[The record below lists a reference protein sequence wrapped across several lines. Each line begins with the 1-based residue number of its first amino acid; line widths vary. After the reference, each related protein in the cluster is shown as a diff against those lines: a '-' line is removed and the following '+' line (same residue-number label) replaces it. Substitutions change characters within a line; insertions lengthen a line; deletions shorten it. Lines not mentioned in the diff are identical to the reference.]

1 MFAGLPGIGVG
12 TLFYVLTALWMPFR
26 ELPRVVRGKS
36 SLSAWALILRQ
47 LFHAA
52 GIIVTVMIAER
63 AMIAVL
69 DSNNSQPLSP
79 SQLIYGEL
87 STRAG
92 GSIFAAPIVA
102 SLMLLAGVLLTVE
115 VLRLVFDKHDNEGS
129 LTPAQRG
136 GPASLA
142 GPAALEETPGQ

>member
-12 TLFYVLTALWMPFR
+12 TLFYILMAFWMPLR
-26 ELPRVVRGKS
+26 ELPRLVQGKS

-52 GIIVTVMIAER
+52 GIFVTVMIAER
-63 AMIAVL
+63 VVL
-69 DSNNSQPLSP
+69 SLLDRDNAHPVSP

-92 GSIFAAPIVA
+92 GSLLAAPITA
-102 SLMLLAGVLLTVE
+102 SLLLLGGVLLTVE
-115 VLRLVFDKHDNEGS
+115 ALRLVAEKRDSERSPRPDRHG
-129 LTPAQRG
+129 A
-136 GPASLA
+136 PASLA
-142 GPAALEETPGQ
+142 GPPPLEETTGQ

>member
-26 ELPRVVRGKS
+26 ELPRLVQGKS

-47 LFHAA
+47 LFHSA

-63 AMIAVL
+63 ALIAVL
-69 DSNNSQPLSP
+69 DSSNPQPVSP

-92 GSIFAAPIVA
+92 GSILAAPMTA
-102 SLMLLAGVLLTVE
+102 SLLLLAGVLLTVE
-115 VLRLVFDKHDNEGS
+115 VLRLVFDKRDSEGS

-136 GPASLA
+136 AQASLA
-142 GPAALEETPGQ
+142 GRPALEETPGQ

>member
-12 TLFYVLTALWMPFR
+12 TLFYVLTALWMPIR
-26 ELPRVVRGKS
+26 ELPRVFQGKS

-63 AMIAVL
+63 VLIALL
-69 DSNNSQPLSP
+69 DSNNPQPITP

-92 GSIFAAPIVA
+92 DSLLAAPMVA
-102 SLMLLAGVLLTVE
+102 SLLLLAGVLLTVE
-115 VLRLVFDKHDNEGS
+115 VLRLVFDKRDNEGS

-136 GPASLA
+136 ASASLA
-142 GPAALEETPGQ
+142 GRPALEETPGQ